1 MKELKKSNGDS
12 LNKARHS
19 TRRDLRGP
27 DRRAIR
33 REWREAQAII
43 LHPALFERRT
53 TEAA

>member
-1 MKELKKSNGDS
+1 MKELKKRTTENPKG
-12 LNKARHS
+12 ARHS

-33 REWREAQAII
+33 REWREAQAVI